1 MENLEVFDNDIDLY
15 LKMFCE
21 EYNIPDLRKEPQSV
35 WNACLMYIQ
44 KHVFSDRD
52 KLKDKTQIDVVN
64 GCMSST
70 YNRYNYRLLNN
81 ICDYYIYLCGLYNK
95 EISINGFSKL
105 TKINIG
111 IIEEWGYNYSG
122 SNRLSTESNDI
133 YKKLMK
139 EREESLS
146 NKLADGKQNPVG
158 VIAIL
163 NKHYGWN
170 MPGVSREAA
179 KPQALPASEL
189 PKLGDI
195 AQNAK
200 LLGEEKI

>member
-1 MENLEVFDNDIDLY
+1 MQDLEIFDNDMDLY

-21 EYNIPDLRKEPQSV
+21 EYNIQDLRKEPQSV

-44 KHVFSDRD
+44 KHVFNDRD
-52 KLKDKTQIDVVN
+52 KLKDRSKITIDN
-64 GCMSST
+64 NSIPST
-70 YNRYNYRLLNN
+70 YNRYNYELVNN
-81 ICDYYIYLCGLYNK
+81 ILDYYIYLCGLYNK

-105 TKINIG
+105 TKISTT
-111 IIEEWGYNYSG
+111 IIEEWGYNYVG
-122 SNRLSTESNDI
+122 NDKLSAMSAEI
-133 YKKLMK
+133 FKKLNK

-146 NKLADGKQNPVG
+146 NKLADGRQNPVG

-170 MPGVSREAA
+170 MPGVSRETA

-200 LLGEEKI
+200 LLGEEKN

>member
-1 MENLEVFDNDIDLY
+1 MADLEVYDNDMDLY
-15 LKMFCE
+15 LKLFCE
-21 EYNIPDLRKEPQSV
+21 EYDIPDLRKEPQSV

-44 KHVFSDRD
+44 KHVFNDRD
-52 KLKDKTQIDVVN
+52 KLKDNTQIDIVN

-70 YNRYNYRLLNN
+70 YNRYNYKLLNN
-81 ICDYYIYLCGLYNK
+81 ICDHYIYLCGLYNK

-105 TKINIG
+105 TKINNG

-122 SNRLSTESNDI
+122 SNRLSMESNDI

-146 NKLADGKQNPVG
+146 NKLADGRQNPVG

-179 KPQALPASEL
+179 KTQALPASEL
-189 PKLGDI
+189 PKLGGSVQDI
-195 AQNAK
+195 PPKND
-200 LLGEEKI
+200 

>member
-44 KHVFSDRD
+44 KHVFNDRD
-52 KLKDKTQIDVVN
+52 KLKDKTVIDHVYIPT
-64 GCMSST
+64 T
-70 YNRYNYRLLNN
+70 YNRYNYNLLNN
-81 ICDYYIYLCGLYNK
+81 ICDHYIYLCGLYNK

-105 TKINIG
+105 TKINTG
-111 IIEEWGYNYSG
+111 IIEEWGYNYNG
-122 SNRLSTESNDI
+122 TVKLSEGGTNI

>member
-1 MENLEVFDNDIDLY
+1 MQDLEVFDNDIDLC

-21 EYNIPDLRKEPQSV
+21 EYNISDLRKEPQSV

-44 KHVFSDRD
+44 KHVFNDRD
-52 KLKDKTQIDVVN
+52 KLKDKTIIDVSN

-146 NKLADGKQNPVG
+146 NKLADGRQNPVG

-195 AQNAK
+195 AQNAE
-200 LLGEEKI
+200 LLDGEKF

>member
-1 MENLEVFDNDIDLY
+1 MENIEVFDNDIDLY
-15 LKMFCE
+15 LDLFCQQ
-21 EYNIPDLRKEPQSV
+21 YNIDDLRKESQSV

-122 SNRLSTESNDI
+122 SNRLSAESNEI

-195 AQNAK
+195 AQNEK
-200 LLGEEKI
+200 LLGEEKF

>member
-21 EYNIPDLRKEPQSV
+21 EYQIQDLRKESQSV

-44 KHVFSDRD
+44 RHVFNDRD
-52 KLKDKTQIDVVN
+52 KLKDKTKISIDN
-64 GCMSST
+64 NNIPST
-70 YNRYNYRLLNN
+70 YNRYNYELVNN
-81 ICDYYIYLCGLYNK
+81 ILDHYIYLCGLYNK
-95 EISINGFSKL
+95 EISIVGFSKL
-105 TKINIG
+105 TKISTTTL
-111 IIEEWGYNYSG
+111 EEWGYNYV
-122 SNRLSTESNDI
+122 SNDRLSVMSANI
-133 YKKLMK
+133 FKKLNK

-189 PKLGDI
+189 PKLGNI
-195 AQNAK
+195 AQNAE
-200 LLGEEKI
+200 LLDEEKI

>member
-1 MENLEVFDNDIDLY
+1 
-15 LKMFCE
+15 
-21 EYNIPDLRKEPQSV
+21 
-35 WNACLMYIQ
+35 
-44 KHVFSDRD
+44 
-52 KLKDKTQIDVVN
+52 
-64 GCMSST
+64 
-70 YNRYNYRLLNN
+70 
-81 ICDYYIYLCGLYNK
+81 
-95 EISINGFSKL
+95 
-105 TKINIG
+105 
-111 IIEEWGYNYSG
+111 
-122 SNRLSTESNDI
+122 
-133 YKKLMK
+133 MK